1 MWDADKIFKNIT
13 WSKPCQILYRSVFVL
28 VLLYKLS
35 NSIFT
40 SVRVRCIQSINTTIH
55 VLSLYVHP
63 PPLQVDKVVLKI
75 LSRFNQQIHG
85 QSVLSAYLQV
95 KHLLKTS
102 IFKKARCSETYLI
115 ISFKGRV
122 LNKNKWKYQY
132 FKVKIFF

>member
-1 MWDADKIFKNIT
+1 MPNTVPFCLCTSFVVQTFQLYIHFCKSSVH
-13 WSKPCQILYRSVFVL
+13 SKYKYNNPRAL
-28 VLLYKLS
+28 VKCTPPS
-35 NSIFT
+35 
-40 SVRVRCIQSINTTIH
+40 
-55 VLSLYVHP
+55 

-122 LNKNKWKYQY
+122 LNKNK
-132 FKVKIFF
+132 